1 MTVKEYVLNTLQKNS
16 GKYISG
22 EELAERLGK
31 SRAAVWKAIKSLKN
45 DGYIIDAST
54 NRGYALSAD
63 NDLLSAADVKN
74 VMKNDIDVLYYPE
87 VDSTN
92 NEAKRLIENG
102 SKETFLVTAER
113 QTAGRGR
120 QGKSFYSPPATG
132 IYMSLVIHPN
142 LLLQNAVTATTAAA
156 VAVCRAIERLTPLKP
171 QIKWVNDVYLGDK
184 KICGILTEAVSDF
197 ELGVV
202 TSVVIGIGVNIKT
215 SDFPETV
222 EHAGALNADVKRAQL
237 IGTIADELL
246 AITLGDYSEFIDYYR
261 NHSMLIGRK
270 INYIENGRVTAATA
284 LAIDERG
291 GLVIEAENGEQRT
304 LSSGEISIRW

>member
-1 MTVKEYVLNTLQKNS
+1 MTVKEHVLNALQKSS
-16 GKYISG
+16 GAYISG
-22 EELAERLGK
+22 EELAVKLGK

-54 NRGYALSAD
+54 NKGYALSAD
-63 NDLLSAADVKN
+63 NDLLSTAAVN
-74 VMKNDIDVLYYPE
+74 QAMKNDIKVLYYPE

-92 NEAKRLIENG
+92 TEAKRLIENG
-102 SKETFLVTAER
+102 EQDTFLVIAER

-132 IYMSLVIHPN
+132 IYMSLVLHPN

-156 VAVCRAIERLTPLKP
+156 VAVCRAIERLTDLTP
-171 QIKWVNDVYLGDK
+171 QIKWVNDVYLGDR

-197 ELGVV
+197 ELGVA

-215 SDFPETV
+215 NDFPAAV

-237 IGTIADELL
+237 IGAIADELL
-246 AITLGDYSEFIDYYR
+246 AITLGDYSQFIEYYR
-261 NHSMLIGRK
+261 SHSMLLGRK

-284 LAIDERG
+284 LAIDAHG

-304 LSSGEISIRW
+304 LTSGEISIRW

>member
-22 EELAERLGK
+22 EELAEKLGK
-31 SRAAVWKAIKSLKN
+31 SRAAVWKAIKSLQN
-45 DGYIIDAST
+45 DGYIIEAST

-63 NDLLSAADVKN
+63 NDLLSAAAVKN
-74 VMKNDIDVLYYPE
+74 AMKNDISVLYYPQ

-92 NEAKRLIENG
+92 NEAKRLIQNAG
-102 SKETFLVTAER
+102 KEAFLVTAER

-171 QIKWVNDVYLGDK
+171 RIKWVNDVYLGDK
-184 KICGILTEAVSDF
+184 KVCGILTEAVSDF

-215 SDFPETV
+215 SDFPESV

-237 IGTIADELL
+237 IGAIADELL
-246 AITLGDYSEFIDYYR
+246 AITLGDYSEFIEYYR

-284 LAIDERG
+284 IAIDEHG
-291 GLVIEAENGEQRT
+291 GLVIEDENGVQRT
-304 LSSGEISIRW
+304 LNSGEISIRW